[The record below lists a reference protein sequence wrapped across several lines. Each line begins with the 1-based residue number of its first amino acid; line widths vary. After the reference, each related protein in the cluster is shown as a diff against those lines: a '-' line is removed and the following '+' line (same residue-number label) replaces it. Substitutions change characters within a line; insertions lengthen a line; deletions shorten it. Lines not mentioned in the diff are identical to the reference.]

1 MLTTNARAQFVLIL
15 SIVATATSSAQTSP
29 KADDVGYRPQFGTM
43 WTFDA
48 PPLDSWKK
56 TYGFSPDQAWLD
68 NARLA
73 SVRLP
78 NCSASFVSSKG
89 LILTNHHCVSDCEDT
104 VSPKDTNLVE
114 TGYAAASVRDEKK
127 CPGLYVDQLESIE
140 NVTQRVNAAVT
151 AASPE
156 AAPAVS
162 VHSSAT
168 LETLVKMY
176 NANWIADELL
186 EKRP

>member
-1 MLTTNARAQFVLIL
+1 MTTSRRVVLVAAALIL
-15 SIVATATSSAQTSP
+15 GATISAGGQQAAS
-29 KADDVGYRPQFGTM
+29 KSGYIKEFGTM